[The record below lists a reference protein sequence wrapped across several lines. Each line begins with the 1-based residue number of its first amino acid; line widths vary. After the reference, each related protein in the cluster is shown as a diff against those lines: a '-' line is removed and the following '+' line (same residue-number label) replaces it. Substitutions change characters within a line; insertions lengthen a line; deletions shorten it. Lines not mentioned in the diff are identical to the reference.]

1 MISHKESVGIAEE
14 AVFESLVDISAGDLR
29 RSINLLQTAS
39 SFKSQQGLSARDIEK
54 ISGVVPQDQITRIDD
69 VLCKSDGLSNVQS
82 LTQDLIL
89 EGFDVQQL
97 LLQTLNYFL
106 AHDKLSDLKKAKVAE
121 VIAETDVKLIQGGD
135 EELNLLYTLSTI

>member
-1 MISHKESVGIAEE
+1 M
-14 AVFESLVDISAGDLR
+14 
-29 RSINLLQTAS
+29 
-39 SFKSQQGLSARDIEK
+39 
-54 ISGVVPQDQITRIDD
+54 VPQDQITRIDD

-106 AHDKLSDLKKAKVAE
+106 AHEKLSDLKKAKVAE